1 MANID
6 IYKQYFS
13 ANCIYNDVVRNGVV
27 VWLNA
32 ESECG
37 TIRYELGISF
47 FPHSTPEDFAITYD
61 ACVQKELIKT
71 QGRRSKKRD
80 QEYLAQVQTLANE
93 LANSFNAKFFWDK
106 PLLEAQYG

>member
-6 IYKQYFS
+6 VYKQYFE
-13 ANCIYNDVVRNGVV
+13 ADCVFNNVERKGVV

-32 ESECG
+32 ESDCG
-37 TIRYELGISF
+37 NIRYEVGVSF
-47 FPHSTPEDFAITYD
+47 FPHRDTEDFAVSYD
-61 ACVQKELIKT
+61 ACSQKELIKT

-93 LANSFNAKFFWDK
+93 LANSFNAKIFWDK
-106 PLLEAQYG
+106 PLTQAQYG